1 MTFAPMDG
9 KPRWER
15 KRRQQLLEQRAFTA
29 DVAKSRAIR
38 ATGEQMLSFIEALH
52 APIPKPERLRALLN
66 HKAPWEH
73 VGGEV

>member
-9 KPRWER
+9 KRRWER
-15 KRRQQLLEQRAFTA
+15 KRRQQLLEHRKFNSE
-29 DVAKSRAIR
+29 VAHSRAIR
-38 ATGEQMLSFIEALH
+38 ATAEQMKSFFTALH

-66 HKAPWEH
+66 HKAPWER